1 MTLLLPL
8 SSGQWNPCTYAR
20 PFVQPRAVVEGT
32 QDPQTIFDTVLEHC
46 GVKADKIATFLVGER
61 HRYIPNSEG
70 GARHKLGAIEN
81 HRVKR
86 VFFLGVDGST
96 VLLGIQIHPNDTEG
110 YADLRRTVNHVDAT
124 DMQLLATCAGLASWH
139 DNGAFCA
146 RCGAR
151 TQYSAGG
158 WERQCLGCARIEYPR
173 TDPSVIVAIH
183 DDEDRLLVA
192 HNAMWR
198 PHYASLVAGFME
210 MGEAPEQAVQRETLE
225 EVGLEVDRIEYVA
238 SQAWPFPRSLMLGYQ
253 ARVVDG
259 TSVEPV
265 VDGVEL
271 DWARFYSR
279 TEYEEAMRA
288 GEVEAP
294 GPISIARAMVRRW
307 YGGPLPDEQ

>member
-46 GVKADKIATFLVGER
+46 GVKADKNATFLVGER

-86 VFFLGVDGST
+86 VFFLGVDGSA

-279 TEYEEAMRA
+279 AEYEQAMRA